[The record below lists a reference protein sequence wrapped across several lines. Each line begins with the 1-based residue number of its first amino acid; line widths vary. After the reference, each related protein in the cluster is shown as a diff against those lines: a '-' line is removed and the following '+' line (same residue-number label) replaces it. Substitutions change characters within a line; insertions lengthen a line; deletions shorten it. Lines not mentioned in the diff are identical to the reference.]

1 MDIMNPEL
9 LNQAEREAM
18 DMTEYI
24 PPEAIAKP
32 TKKIGKNE
40 IGKATETLQT
50 YKSGKTSLENRILEE
65 DKFWRLRH
73 WEDQGESG
81 NMPSSSA
88 YLWNSVVNKHADMMD
103 NYPEAAMLPR
113 EQSDE
118 RSAEILSKVIPV
130 VLSRNRFEK
139 TYSDAAWYKVKHGTS
154 VTGVFWN
161 PQKDNGLGDIDIK
174 QLDIL
179 NVFWEPGITD
189 IQDSKNLFIV
199 ELADNETL
207 EQMYPEC
214 HDHLGQS
221 GITVAEY
228 VKDDTVDTSDKS
240 LVIDWYYKKRLP
252 TGQIQLHY
260 AKYVNDVL
268 LYSSENEGQPFYEH
282 GMYPVVLDVMYPEA
296 GTCYGYGTI
305 AVAKYP
311 QMFIDAM
318 DDKILKYAKRV
329 TNPRYWMKT
338 SAGVNEEEFLD
349 ETKPIVHCTTD
360 INEEKLKQMEVDR
373 LDSMVYNVRQM
384 KVDELKETSNNRDVN
399 SGSTSSG
406 VTSGAAIAVLQEAGN
421 KTVRDIIQTS
431 YRNYEQVVILTLEVL
446 RQFYDETRTFRI
458 VSENSTEYVEFN
470 NSAIKEQPMMSST
483 GKPIVDEMGEQL
495 YRKPIFDIEV
505 KAQKRNPYSRLSQN
519 ETAANLYSMGIFNPE
534 NAQMALAM
542 LELMDFE
549 GKEKVVR
556 YVSEGATLHN
566 VIQQQMQTIAQLQQM
581 LGMAQQMSAEGM
593 PQAQGP
599 KRGMSGRNPIDTAQQ
614 NGGKAAL
621 NDYGKNLVGKSRASA
636 EKGIEGGHFA

>member
-1 MDIMNPEL
+1 MEAYNPEVL
-9 LNQAEREAM
+9 QKAEEGTRN
-18 DMTEYI
+18 MTEYI
-24 PPEAIAKP
+24 PPEAVAKP
-32 TKKIGKNE
+32 TKRIGRNE
-40 IGKATETLQT
+40 IAKATEILQK
-50 YKSGKTSLENRILEE
+50 YKSGKTSLENRIVEE

-73 WEDQGESG
+73 WEEQSESG

-103 NYPEAAMLPR
+103 SYPEAAMLPR

-118 RSAEILSKVIPV
+118 RSAEILSKVVPV
-130 VLSRNRFEK
+130 VLSRNYFEK
-139 TYSDAAWYKVKHGTS
+139 TYSDEAWYKVKHGTG
-154 VTGVFWN
+154 VVGVFWN
-161 PQKDNGLGDIDIK
+161 PQKDNGLGEIDIK
-174 QLDIL
+174 HLDIL
-179 NVFWEPGITD
+179 NIFWEPGITD

-207 EQMYPEC
+207 EQTYPEC
-214 HDHLGQS
+214 RDHLGQS

-260 AKYVNDVL
+260 VKFVNDVL

-282 GMYPVVLDVMYPEA
+282 GMYPVVFNVMYPEA

-305 AVAKYP
+305 AVAKQP
-311 QMFIDAM
+311 QMYIDAL
-318 DDKILKYAKRV
+318 DDKIMKYAKRV

-338 SAGVNEEEFLD
+338 SAGVNEDEFLD
-349 ETKPIVHCTTD
+349 ETKPIVHCTAD
-360 INEEKLKQMEVDR
+360 INEEKLRQMEVAR
-373 LDSMVYNVRQM
+373 LDSNVYNIRQM
-384 KVDELKETSNNRDVN
+384 KVEELKETSNNRDVN

-421 KTVRDIIQTS
+421 KTVRDIIQAS
-431 YRNYEQVVILTLEVL
+431 YRSYEQVVYLVIELI

-458 VSENSTEYVEFN
+458 VSENATEYVEFN
-470 NSAIKEQPMMSST
+470 NAQIKEQPMMSAT
-483 GKPIVDEMGEQL
+483 GQPIVDEMGEQL

-519 ETAANLYSMGIFNPE
+519 ETAANLYNMGIFNPE
-534 NAQMALAM
+534 NAQMAMAM

-566 VIQQQMQTIAQLQQM
+566 VIQQQMQTIAQLQRM
-581 LGMAQQMSAEGM
+581 LGMAQQMHAE
-593 PQAQGP
+593 AIP
-599 KRGMSGRNPIDTAQQ
+599 KGGSSSGGSVGRNPFAEAQA
-614 NGGKAAL
+614 NGENAAL
-621 NDYGKNLVGKSRASA
+621 NEYGKNLVEKSRASA
-636 EKGIEGGHFA
+636 EKGIEGGRFG